1 MDSLRAQT
9 GLSKFK
15 AGLATGGRGSS
26 GGSTVAPQGRQTPFS
41 PPASKGGRPPG
52 VSLKLPEGANPSMFR
67 PGNTINGKVA
77 GARGGQ
83 VTLQLG
89 DQMLQAQ
96 SRVPLKVGDNIS
108 LQVRGQNQGQVH
120 LSVLT
125 SPATKMTMADL
136 STTLT
141 SMKMPIDAAG
151 MDLAKSMVELKIPL
165 TKENFTMMKQV
176 LAQTTTSATKGAATA
191 AKGGAAA
198 APQAPQAPLTSKVA
212 ATSFLQN
219 SQLPITPQNV
229 TVLSNFLSNNPQIGM
244 QMVTLNTELKKMM
257 ENTHIAA
264 KDVNKMIGEVQKG
277 LGKMV
282 MEPPSRNNK
291 GAQTQSPKNLKGMAK
306 QTGIEFNLGAMGYGG
321 GEEWDFAAILQR
333 MRERF
338 SKEGLGG
345 DELLALMKSLE
356 QNLDAQKL
364 INRAKSES
372 NLGYYYLQIP
382 LNPDAAE
389 LWLEYTEDHDGN
401 RVVDFQDTRIEF
413 LVNTESMGELHFLVE
428 VRQGKAS
435 VFLGTASEEVRRFA
449 TPFLPALAERVL
461 AMGFQR
467 GHFRTVFRQHSGKR
481 ELVEHT
487 DFEELERYNVQA

>member
-1 MDSLRAQT
+1 
-9 GLSKFK
+9 
-15 AGLATGGRGSS
+15 
-26 GGSTVAPQGRQTPFS
+26 
-41 PPASKGGRPPG
+41 
-52 VSLKLPEGANPSMFR
+52 MFR
-67 PGNTINGKVA
+67 PGNTVHGQVA
-77 GARGGQ
+77 GMRNGQ
-83 VTLQLG
+83 VMLQLG

-136 STTLT
+136 TTTLT
-141 SMKMPIDAAG
+141 SMRVPIDASS
-151 MDLAKSMVELKIPL
+151 MELAKSMVELKIPL
-165 TKENFTMMKQV
+165 TQENFTMMKQV
-176 LAQTTTSATKGAATA
+176 LAQTGSKGGAEA
-191 AKGGAAA
+191 AKGAQPGGAQ
-198 APQAPQAPLTSKVA
+198 QAQQAPLTSKVA

-244 QMVTLNTELKKMM
+244 QMVSLNTELKKVM

-264 KDVNKMIGEVQKG
+264 KDLNKMIGEVQKG

-282 MEPPSRNNK
+282 MEPPNRNNK
-291 GAQTQSPKNLKGMAK
+291 QAQMEAPKNLKGMAK
-306 QTGIEFNLGAMGYGG
+306 QTGIEFNLGAMGFGG

-338 SKEGLGG
+338 AAEGVGG

-356 QNLDAQKL
+356 ENLEAQKL

-382 LNPDAAE
+382 LNPDPAE
-389 LWLEYTEDHDGN
+389 LWLEYSEDGEGN

-413 LVNTESMGELHFLVE
+413 LVNTEEMGELHFLVE
-428 VRQGKAS
+428 IRKGKAS

-461 AMGFQR
+461 AMGFER
-467 GHFRTVFRQHSGKR
+467 GQFRTVFRQHSGKR

>member
-26 GGSTVAPQGRQTPFS
+26 GGGTITPQGPQTPFS
-41 PPASKGGRPPG
+41 PPASRGGRPPA
-52 VSLKLPEGANPSMFR
+52 VSLQLPEGANPSMFR
-67 PGNTINGKVA
+67 PGNTVHGQVA
-77 GARGGQ
+77 GMRNGQ

-96 SRVPLKVGDNIS
+96 SRVPLKVGDSIS
-108 LQVRGQNQGQVH
+108 LQVQGQNQGQVH

-141 SMKMPIDAAG
+141 SMKVPIDAAG
-151 MDLAKSMVELKIPL
+151 MELAKSMVELKIPL

-176 LAQTTTSATKGAATA
+176 LAQTTP
-191 AKGGAAA
+191 KGGAAA
-198 APQAPQAPLTSKVA
+198 PGTGGPQAAQQQQAPLTSKVA

-244 QMVTLNTELKKMM
+244 QMVSLNTELKKVM

-264 KDVNKMIGEVQKG
+264 KDMNKMIGEVQKG

-291 GAQTQSPKNLKGMAK
+291 EAQMEAPKNLKGMAK
-306 QTGIEFNLGAMGYGG
+306 QTGIEFNLGAMGFGG

-338 SKEGLGG
+338 AAEGVGG

-356 QNLDAQKL
+356 ENLEAQKL

-382 LNPDAAE
+382 LNPDPAE
-389 LWLEYTEDHDGN
+389 LWLEYSEDGDGK

-413 LVNTESMGELHFLVE
+413 LVNTEEMGELHFLVE
-428 VRQGKAS
+428 IRQGKAS

-449 TPFLPALAERVL
+449 TPYLPALAERVL
-461 AMGFQR
+461 AMGFER
-467 GHFRTVFRQHSGKR
+467 GQFRTVFRQHSGKR
-481 ELVEHT
+481 ELVQHT

>member
-1 MDSLRAQT
+1 MDSLRSQT
-9 GLSKFK
+9 GLAKFK

-26 GGSTVAPQGRQTPFS
+26 GGGTIAPPGGQNLFS
-41 PPASKGGRPPG
+41 PPATKGGRPPG
-52 VSLKLPEGANPSMFR
+52 VSLQLPEGTNPAMFR
-67 PGNTINGKVA
+67 PGNTVHGKVA
-77 GARGGQ
+77 GMQNGQ
-83 VTLQLG
+83 FLLQLG

-108 LQVRGQNQGQVH
+108 LQVRGENQGQIH
-120 LSVLT
+120 LSVLS

-141 SMKMPIDAAG
+141 SMKVPIDASS
-151 MDLAKSMVELKIPL
+151 MDLAKTMVELKIPL

-176 LAQTTTSATKGAATA
+176 LAQTSPTGANAPGGPNSA
-191 AKGGAAA
+191 
-198 APQAPQAPLTSKVA
+198 PMTSKVA

-219 SQLPITPQNV
+219 SQLPVTPQNV
-229 TVLSNFLSNNPQIGM
+229 TVMSNFLANNPQIGM
-244 QMVTLNTELKKMM
+244 QLVSLNTELKKTM

-264 KDVNKMIGEVQKG
+264 KDLNKMIGEVQKD
-277 LGKMV
+277 LGKM
-282 MEPPSRNNK
+282 MLEPPSRNNK
-291 GAQTQSPKNLKGMAK
+291 GAEMQNPKNLKGMAK
-306 QTGIEFNLGAMGYGG
+306 QTGIEFNLGAMGMGG
-321 GEEWDFAAILQR
+321 GEEWDFAEILKR

-338 SKEGLGG
+338 KKEGVGG

-356 QNLDAQKL
+356 ENLEAQKL
-364 INRAKSES
+364 INRAKTES
-372 NLGYYYLQIP
+372 NLGYYYLQLP
-382 LNPDAAE
+382 LHPDPAE
-389 LWLEYTEDHDGN
+389 VWLEYTEDGEGN

-413 LVNTESMGELHFLVE
+413 LVNTEEMGELHFLVE

-449 TPFLPALAERVL
+449 TGYLPALAERIL
-461 AMGFQR
+461 ALGFDR
-467 GHFRTVFRQHSGKR
+467 GQFRTVFRQHSGKR

>member
-1 MDSLRAQT
+1 
-9 GLSKFK
+9 
-15 AGLATGGRGSS
+15 
-26 GGSTVAPQGRQTPFS
+26 
-41 PPASKGGRPPG
+41 
-52 VSLKLPEGANPSMFR
+52 MFR
-67 PGNTINGKVA
+67 PGNTVHGKVA
-77 GARGGQ
+77 GMRNGQ

-96 SRVPLKVGDNIS
+96 SRVPLKVGDAIS

-136 STTLT
+136 TTTLT
-141 SMKMPIDAAG
+141 SMKVPIDAAG
-151 MDLAKSMVELKIPL
+151 MELAKSMVELKIPL

-176 LAQTTTSATKGAATA
+176 LAQTAPKGGAATA
-191 AKGGAAA
+191 KGGPAGPAGGSQQV
-198 APQAPQAPLTSKVA
+198 QAQQAPLTSKVA

-244 QMVTLNTELKKMM
+244 QMVSLNTELRKVM

-264 KDVNKMIGEVQKG
+264 KDMNKMIGEVQKG

-282 MEPPSRNNK
+282 MEPPSRNK
-291 GAQTQSPKNLKGMAK
+291 QPETPKNLKGMAK

-338 SKEGLGG
+338 AAEGVGG
-345 DELLALMKSLE
+345 EELLALMKSLE
-356 QNLDAQKL
+356 ENLEAQKL

-382 LNPDAAE
+382 LNPDPAE
-389 LWLEYTEDHDGN
+389 LWLEYTEDGEGN
-401 RVVDFQDTRIEF
+401 RIVDFQDTRIEF
-413 LVNTESMGELHFLVE
+413 LVNTEEMGELHFLVE

-449 TPFLPALAERVL
+449 TPYLPALAERIL

-467 GHFRTVFRQHSGKR
+467 GQFRTVFRQHSGKR